1 MKQNTAF
8 FKKVVRDVNNF
19 KNILL
24 TLATRHQHML
34 AYFLDMPCL
43 FKPPLEVD
51 RVSLVSL
58 DILDNSVKKA
68 IRLKYKDVKTV
79 SLATNVILH
88 GTKYSEGMFVSVG
101 STSGLPDFGKIV
113 KVLIVD
119 NKASFIIECFSS
131 WYLEH
136 FGCYELTRNLSTD
149 LQVADPED
157 LNSFHPLASYMVQ
170 RKLMVSPRVFLL
182 H

>member
-1 MKQNTAF
+1 MKTVF
-8 FKKVVRDVNNF
+8 
-19 KNILL
+19 
-24 TLATRHQHML
+24 LAT
-34 AYFLDMPCL
+34 
-43 FKPPLEVD
+43 
-51 RVSLVSL
+51 S
-58 DILDNSVKKA
+58 
-68 IRLKYKDVKTV
+68 
-79 SLATNVILH
+79 VILH

-101 STSGLPDFGKIV
+101 STSELPDFGKIV

-157 LNSFHPLASYMVQ
+157 LNSFHPLASYMC
-170 RKLMVSPRVFLL
+170 KEN
-182 H
+182 